1 MSIGARQQPSWSNM
15 NDEELRKAV
24 EELSE
29 SLLDMKKRLRQ
40 DYNGAMA
47 ILTTGIAIAIFGL
60 VLTILRG

>member
-1 MSIGARQQPSWSNM
+1 M